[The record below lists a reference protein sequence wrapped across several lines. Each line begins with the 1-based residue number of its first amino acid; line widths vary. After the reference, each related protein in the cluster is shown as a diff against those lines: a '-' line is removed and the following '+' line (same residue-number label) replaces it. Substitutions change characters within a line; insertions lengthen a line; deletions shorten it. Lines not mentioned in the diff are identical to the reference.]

1 MRAIALT
8 PGVAN
13 SARLLDCAEPAPS
26 DGSILVQ
33 SVALGVCG
41 TDRDI
46 IAGHYGTAPAGDDYL
61 ILGHESLGVVM
72 AAPRESGF
80 AEGDHLVGIVRR
92 PDPVPCPA
100 CAAGEWDMCR
110 NDLYTERG
118 IKGRHGFGAE
128 RFRIEPQF
136 AVRVDPSLGI
146 LGVLL
151 EPATIAA
158 KAWDHIERISL
169 RSHSGR
175 PHTVL
180 VTGAGPIGLLAA
192 LMGVQRGLEV
202 HVLDRAT
209 GGVKPQLV
217 GKLGATY
224 HAPTVADVRLK
235 VDVVI
240 ECTGV
245 SSVIIDALSCVGPGG
260 ILCLVG
266 LPMHPHTTDIDVA
279 ERFRIMALHNQVVVG
294 VVNANHSHYEQAARC
309 LGEADH
315 GWLAALITR
324 RVSLAHWQDALRHQ
338 KGDIKTIIEF
348 TPA

>member
-13 SARLLDCAEPAPS
+13 SARLLDCAEPTPS

-33 SVALGVCG
+33 AVALGVCG

-46 IAGHYGTAPAGDDYL
+46 IAGHYGTAPAGDDHL
-61 ILGHESLGVVM
+61 ILGHESLGVV
-72 AAPRESGF
+72 F
-80 AEGDHLVGIVRR
+80 AEGDHLVGMVRR
-92 PDPVPCPA
+92 PDPLPCPA

-136 AVRVDPSLGI
+136 AVRVEPSLGI

-158 KAWDHIERISL
+158 KAWDHIERIGL
-169 RSHSGR
+169 RSRSWR

-192 LMGVQRGLEV
+192 LMGMQRGLEV
-202 HVLDRAT
+202 HVLDHAT

-224 HAPTVADVRLK
+224 HAPTVAEVPLK

-240 ECTGV
+240 ECSGV
-245 SSVIIDALSCVGPGG
+245 SSVIVDALGCVGPSG
-260 ILCLVG
+260 IVCLVG
-266 LPMHPHTTDIDVA
+266 LPMHPHRTDIDVA

-294 VVNANHSHYEQAARC
+294 VVNANRSHYEQAARS
-309 LGEADH
+309 LAEADR

-324 RVSLAHWQDALRHQ
+324 RVSLANWSDALSRQ
-338 KGDIKTIIEF
+338 SGDIKTIIEF
-348 TPA
+348 ASP